1 MITIGEMQI
10 SGVLTMAMLSAMLML
25 CIPHR
30 SIRRS
35 SFTHARWLMAAGTGL
50 IAVQFMLQH
59 IFGFRQMGVTQAV
72 LCNLLLFTPAT
83 LLCSMAIL
91 CMQRHGKVSRK
102 EWTTVWSIC
111 TLTELILLT
120 TMLTDGIPVE
130 QESQAL
136 RMAEYAG
143 GVLYVL
149 MQSYIFVKQYKAY
162 QKLELVV
169 GEYFD
174 RKRNDLFGWMGLSMK
189 TMALLA
195 FLVPFVI
202 FLNGKPLVLF
212 SVAYFFCISYSTIS
226 LYSYGVSED
235 ISRVEEA
242 EDSEE
247 DEELSVSSEEESDQL
262 TEEVIPPTA
271 TDISENDSSS
281 DIYSGV
287 IQRVEKAVEK
297 WKTSESY
304 KEHNLTLS
312 VVSRQMGVTRKQLQE
327 WLRTSE
333 YKNLAGLVTPLR
345 INEAKRVLK
354 VHNEWS
360 IESVADH
367 CGFSSREYFHRAFRD
382 YTGMTP
388 AKYQQGES

>member
-10 SGVLTMAMLSAMLML
+10 GGVLTMTMLSAMLML
-25 CIPHR
+25 CVPHR
-30 SIRRS
+30 SIRRN

-111 TLTELILLT
+111 ALTELILLT

-162 QKLELVV
+162 KQLELVV

-226 LYSYGVSED
+226 LYSYGISED
-235 ISRVEEA
+235 ITRVEEA
-242 EDSEE
+242 E
-247 DEELSVSSEEESDQL
+247 SSL
-262 TEEVIPPTA
+262 PLTA
-271 TDISENDSSS
+271 TDISETNHTE
-281 DIYSGV
+281 
-287 IQRVEKAVEK
+287 RE
-297 WKTSESY
+297 ES
-304 KEHNLTLS
+304 
-312 VVSRQMGVTRKQLQE
+312 
-327 WLRTSE
+327 
-333 YKNLAGLVTPLR
+333 
-345 INEAKRVLK
+345 
-354 VHNEWS
+354 
-360 IESVADH
+360 
-367 CGFSSREYFHRAFRD
+367 C
-382 YTGMTP
+382 
-388 AKYQQGES
+388 